1 MTKSFFRAAVTSLLV
16 LCCSQSMA
24 EEPGLSRQIQ
34 ELKQGVLD
42 LNRDL
47 TLLENELLYPSSET
61 AILVSVDVG
70 TPVRLVDV
78 NLTLDGKHVSYHF
91 YTEQEFAA
99 LSKGGIHRLYD
110 GNITSGK
117 HTLEATITGYDPR
130 GKDYQKTTTYSFSK
144 GPGRKMIELRV
155 LDDLASK
162 QHRFEFREWN
172 E

>member
-1 MTKSFFRAAVTSLLV
+1 MTNFLRRFVVGALLSLLCTQV
-16 LCCSQSMA
+16 LA
-24 EEPGLSRQIQ
+24 LDEGLSRQIQ
-34 ELKQGVLD
+34 GLKQGVLD

-47 TLLENELLYPSSET
+47 NLLEKELLYPSSET

-70 TPVRLVDV
+70 TPVRLVDI
-78 NLTLDGKHVSYHF
+78 NLTLDDKHVGYHF

-117 HTLEATITGYDPR
+117 HTIKATITGYDPS
-130 GKDYQKTTTYSFSK
+130 GKDYKKTASYTFTK

-155 LDDLASK
+155 LDDLATK
-162 QHRFEFREWN
+162 QHKFDFREWT